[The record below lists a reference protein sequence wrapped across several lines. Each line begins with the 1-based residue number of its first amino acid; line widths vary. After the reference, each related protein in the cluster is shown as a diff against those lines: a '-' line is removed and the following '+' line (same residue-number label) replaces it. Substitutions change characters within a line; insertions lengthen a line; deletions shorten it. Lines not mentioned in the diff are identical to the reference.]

1 MSSPTAKTQLTDEE
15 IAELICRDHEFVGQR
30 FRLGEFVGV
39 LDGSVVAVTDTIED
53 MFRALE
59 PLGPDGRRAMVFKVG
74 PPVED
79 VIR

>member
-1 MSSPTAKTQLTDEE
+1 MAARSPKPQITDEE
-15 IAELICRDHEFVGQR
+15 IAEQICRDLEFQGQR

-39 LDGSVVAVTDTIED
+39 LDGHVVAVEDTIDD

-59 PLGPDGRRAMVFKVG
+59 PLGPRGRRAMVFKVG